1 MGNLVTLRKNGLKM
15 YGMFEKTMH
24 GHEKIQFI
32 VVEHEEEEFYA
43 IVSSQVRM
51 KSTYYF
57 LLS

>member
-1 MGNLVTLRKNGLKM
+1 M